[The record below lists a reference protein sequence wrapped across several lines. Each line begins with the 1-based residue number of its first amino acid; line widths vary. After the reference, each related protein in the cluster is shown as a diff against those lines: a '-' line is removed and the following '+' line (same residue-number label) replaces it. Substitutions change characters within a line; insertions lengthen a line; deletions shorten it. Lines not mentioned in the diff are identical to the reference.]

1 MIKKIAS
8 DCTAVYQIGL
18 LALAVRTESTSATYD
33 SVFMPEQDVDNS
45 VQIHYSMHIVGLP
58 TEMFN
63 HSGRLGTQSITYSK
77 SRALGQ
83 SGEIIQ
89 SSLKASIMKTM
100 CFLKSS
106 GQF

>member
-1 MIKKIAS
+1 
-8 DCTAVYQIGL
+8 
-18 LALAVRTESTSATYD
+18 
-33 SVFMPEQDVDNS
+33 MPEQDVDSS
-45 VQIHYSMHIVGLP
+45 VQIHYSMQIVGLP

-63 HSGRLGTQSITYSK
+63 LSGRLGTQSITYSQ

-89 SSLKASIMKTM
+89 SSVKASIMKMT
-100 CFLKSS
+100 CFLISS